1 MEKKTEVRS
10 FEVTYICDECKEG
23 TMIYIGEITTNWS
36 LKFQHR
42 CEKCFHMQDFD
53 LVYPIIRYEP
63 LGFGQSD
70 MIGPISPSKKEFC
83 VPIDLY
89 DVFRK

>member
-23 TMIYIGEITTNWS
+23 EMIYIGEFMSNWN
-36 LKFQHR
+36 LTYQHR
-42 CEKCFHMQDFD
+42 CEKCFHIQYFD
-53 LVYPIIRYEP
+53 LVYPIMRYEP

-70 MIGPISPSKKEFC
+70 MIGPMKR
-83 VPIDLY
+83 L
-89 DVFRK
+89 